1 MCVRVF
7 VLVFQCFLLYVRSCR
22 LKKIYSSRLSKGV
35 RALRRWIGTR
45 PSEGALVD
53 AFPGTFATCF
63 ELQPRSPLST
73 LVGLVEYVK
82 VGQRIKADFR
92 KQTRKKEFVIMRLVV
107 STNPESGSCALCPC
121 PFVISVVNL
130 PLLVHVITVSV
141 TVYGLCMKFSNAH
154 VHWTFLSSLSRGR
167 RGDAYSLPVHVPS
180 SLIEFLLLLLLAT
193 PFCFQELYASLCAWF
208 LSFSTNLVFLFF
220 FSTLETVWAR
230 PRCTPP
236 PPPGVVC
243 SGNTSGMAW
252 FPGVRSGQL

>member
-1 MCVRVF
+1 MKDLAQAAEAQKTLESKIIVVKSGPTGGHWRVEGMTAHMEKGKPVFFASACQKVPVSIRNFFCYLCQCLSRARLSCLLVCVTLAMCVRVF

-130 PLLVHVITVSV
+130 PLLVLLCLLRYTV
-141 TVYGLCMKFSNAH
+141 
-154 VHWTFLSSLSRGR
+154 
-167 RGDAYSLPVHVPS
+167 
-180 SLIEFLLLLLLAT
+180 
-193 PFCFQELYASLCAWF
+193 CA
-208 LSFSTNLVFLFF
+208 
-220 FSTLETVWAR
+220 
-230 PRCTPP
+230 
-236 PPPGVVC
+236 
-243 SGNTSGMAW
+243 
-252 FPGVRSGQL
+252 